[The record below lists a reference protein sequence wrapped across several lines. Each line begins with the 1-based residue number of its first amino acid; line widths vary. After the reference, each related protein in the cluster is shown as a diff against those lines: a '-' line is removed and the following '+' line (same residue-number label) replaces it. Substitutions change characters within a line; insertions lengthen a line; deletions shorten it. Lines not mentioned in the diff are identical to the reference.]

1 MSVIAVSRGSLKA
14 AIELSEGLRA
24 RIGSRVIERE
34 DVLKAAERYSIG
46 ETGLETRHIL
56 AEHPPGFW
64 ETYAEARRHYLA
76 CFKAA
81 LLDFVLEGPVIYHG
95 NLAHVLLRDVPF
107 VLRVRINAPIEKR
120 AESVMADRGVSREEA
135 FRIIRAID
143 KQRQRWT
150 QFLYDEDATAAV
162 QLFDIVL
169 NLDRITLQ
177 DSVEMVAA
185 AVEKDAFRRTEE
197 SLGIVR
203 DFHLAAVAQTLIM
216 NNPETYALDLHIKA
230 DSSAGK
236 VTVAGLVPAGNAKLI
251 EDEIRSSL
259 SGLKQVRDVVVD
271 IKIG

>member
-14 AIELSEGLRA
+14 ATQLAEGLHS
-24 RIGSRVIERE
+24 RIGGRVIDRE

-46 ETGLETRHIL
+46 ETGLEIRHIL

-81 LLDFVLEGPVIYHG
+81 LMDFVLEGPIIYHG
-95 NLAHVLLRDVPF
+95 NLAHVLLKDVPF
-107 VLRVRINAPIEKR
+107 VLRVRVNAPIEKR
-120 AESVMADRGVSREEA
+120 ADSVMADRGVSREEA
-135 FRIIRAID
+135 YRIIRAID

-162 QLFDIVL
+162 QLFDLVL

-185 AVEKDAFRRTEE
+185 AVEKEAFRRTEE
-197 SLGIVR
+197 ALQVVR
-203 DFHLAAVAQTLIM
+203 DFHLASLAQMLIM
-216 NNPETYALDLHIKA
+216 GNPETYALDLQIRA
-230 DSSAGK
+230 DCSAGK
-236 VTVAGLVPAGNAKLI
+236 IAVTGVLPAGNETLI
-251 EDEIRSSL
+251 EQEIRSSL
-259 SGLKQVRDVVVD
+259 SGLKQIKDVAVD
-271 IKIG
+271 IKIR

>member
-14 AIELSEGLRA
+14 AAQLAEGLHS

-46 ETGLETRHIL
+46 ETGLEIRHIL

-64 ETYAEARRHYLA
+64 ENYSEARHHYLA

-95 NLAHVLLRDVPF
+95 NMAHVLLRDVPF
-107 VLRVRINAPIEKR
+107 VLRVRVNAPIEKR
-120 AESVMADRGVSREEA
+120 ADSVMADRGVSREEA

-150 QFLYDEDATAAV
+150 QFLYDVDATAAI
-162 QLFDIVL
+162 QLFDLVL

-185 AVEKDAFRRTEE
+185 AVEKEAFRRTEE
-197 SLGIVR
+197 ALQVVR
-203 DFHLAAVAQTLIM
+203 NFHLAAVAQTLIM
-216 NNPETYALDLHIKA
+216 HNPETYALDLQIKA
-230 DSSAGK
+230 DSSSGK
-236 VTVAGLVPAGNAKLI
+236 VTVAGLLPSGNAKLI
-251 EDEIRSSL
+251 EQEIRSSL
-259 SGLKQVRDVVVD
+259 SGLKQVKDVAAD
-271 IKIG
+271 IKIR